1 MNTWTERDGQRVRAA
16 AEHKGVS
23 VFADMSLRDALSLVS
38 GLCAVLGIWRARK
51 RRAKALR
58 RKYGRG

>member
-1 MNTWTERDGQRVRAA
+1 MNTWMERDGQRVRAA
-16 AEHKGVS
+16 AEHEGVS
-23 VFADMSLRDALSLVS
+23 VFADVGLRDALRLVS
-38 GLCAVLGIWRARK
+38 GLCATVGVLRARK